1 MADELDDLLD
11 GQEEEKKSNKLVI
24 ILVTILIV
32 LIWLAIFVLLV
43 KLDVGGFGSK
53 VLYPVLKD
61 VPVINKI
68 LPNAS
73 DEQIGI
79 DSKYPY
85 TTLSEAIARIEELEN
100 ENLRLNEATAVN
112 AQTIADLTSEVARL
126 SPFEAY
132 QKNYE
137 VLKRQFDEQIV
148 FGNEYTGNYA
158 ADPDTYIEWYEKMDP
173 ENAAAI
179 YQMAIE
185 KRASSQVIVD
195 LSKTYSKMKAAQ
207 AASILE
213 EMTGDE
219 EKVASILANMSQA
232 NAAAILQNMNST
244 YAAKITLLM
253 YPSPY
258 TVEEYRENR
267 RQEQMGINPVGNPDG
282 THGGSSS
289 NTNSGNSGSNLT
301 RNPDAMPGNNTGSA
315 AADNGHNRKKNYI
328 LSEGMNIEPL
338 VDMGVFTKD
347 GRVVNS
353 MYDKYKQINRF
364 VEILND
370 EISNLKARKL
380 NVIDFGCGKS
390 YLTFVVYYY
399 LTEVMGLEV
408 NMIGLD
414 LKADVIDKCNKAAQ
428 KYHYDKLRFEL
439 GDINGYKAPFDVDMV
454 ITLHACDTATDYALY
469 NAVQW
474 KAKMIFSVPCCQH
487 ELNKQMKPATLP
499 IMSRYGIIKERF
511 AALATDAVRANL
523 LEYSGYRTQLL
534 EFIDFDHTPKNILI
548 RAVYRPVVPKSVKE
562 NALNEVHALM
572 KEFSFEPTLYK
583 LLLGPDTTVP
593 QTK

>member
-1 MADELDDLLD
+1 MNELEQYISIIAGTDFNKIIISNPANKS
-11 GQEEEKKSNKLVI
+11 EEYQKLVI
-24 ILVTILIV
+24 EQKKDFCQISKYTKKQVFHENVKKEKLEDRCAKLVSGHYRQVNAMTADTEHIILISKDGRCNYKV
-32 LIWLAIFVLLV
+32 KRLAA
-43 KLDVGGFGSK
+43 G
-53 VLYPVLKD
+53 
-61 VPVINKI
+61 
-68 LPNAS
+68 
-73 DEQIGI
+73 
-79 DSKYPY
+79 
-85 TTLSEAIARIEELEN
+85 AI
-100 ENLRLNEATAVN
+100 
-112 AQTIADLTSEVARL
+112 
-126 SPFEAY
+126 
-132 QKNYE
+132 
-137 VLKRQFDEQIV
+137 
-148 FGNEYTGNYA
+148 
-158 ADPDTYIEWYEKMDP
+158 
-173 ENAAAI
+173 
-179 YQMAIE
+179 
-185 KRASSQVIVD
+185 
-195 LSKTYSKMKAAQ
+195 KAAG
-207 AASILE
+207 AGML
-213 EMTGDE
+213 
-219 EKVASILANMSQA
+219 
-232 NAAAILQNMNST
+232 
-244 YAAKITLLM
+244 
-253 YPSPY
+253 
-258 TVEEYRENR
+258 
-267 RQEQMGINPVGNPDG
+267 
-282 THGGSSS
+282 
-289 NTNSGNSGSNLT
+289 
-301 RNPDAMPGNNTGSA
+301 NNTGSV

-370 EISNLKARKL
+370 EISNLKVRKL

-399 LTEVMGLEV
+399 LTEVMGLDV

-583 LLLGPDTTVP
+583 LLLGQVSGPCPNTVGHEPDTTVP